1 MKSHASN
8 DFDREMMKRCICIA
22 VQSGNDREYPYGVI
36 LCRDGKIV
44 AESTNRVAHERD
56 VTRHAEVV
64 VISRAQQILG
74 TNSLSDC
81 VIYVSAEPCVYCCYA
96 IRESRIGRVVYGLHS
111 PQMGGVSRWSVL
123 TDEQL
128 SNKMPEVFDP
138 PPDVLAGFMAAEVE
152 QTLLDWNPLVW
163 GFIMKR
169 GLFVAGPLESVNCR
183 NLSVAS
189 RVIQSLM
196 PFLRRAIFD
205 RFGRWI

>member
-1 MKSHASN
+1 
-8 DFDREMMKRCICIA
+8 
-22 VQSGNDREYPYGVI
+22 
-36 LCRDGKIV
+36 
-44 AESTNRVAHERD
+44 
-56 VTRHAEVV
+56 
-64 VISRAQQILG
+64 
-74 TNSLSDC
+74 
-81 VIYVSAEPCVYCCYA
+81 
-96 IRESRIGRVVYGLHS
+96 
-111 PQMGGVSRWSVL
+111 
-123 TDEQL
+123 L

-169 GLFVAGPLESVNCR
+169 GLFVAGPLETVNCR

>member
-81 VIYVSAEPCVYCCYA
+81 VIYVSLRLLLLCNPGEQDRARRLRSSFSA
-96 IRESRIGRVVYGLHS
+96 DGR
-111 PQMGGVSRWSVL
+111 RF
-123 TDEQL
+123 
-128 SNKMPEVFDP
+128 KMECSD
-138 PPDVLAGFMAAEVE
+138 
-152 QTLLDWNPLVW
+152 
-163 GFIMKR
+163 
-169 GLFVAGPLESVNCR
+169 
-183 NLSVAS
+183 
-189 RVIQSLM
+189 
-196 PFLRRAIFD
+196 RRAIVQQNAGGI
-205 RFGRWI
+205 RSAAGCSRRVHGR

>member
-123 TDEQL
+123 TDEVHRR
-128 SNKMPEVFDP
+128 P
-138 PPDVLAGFMAAEVE
+138 A
-152 QTLLDWNPLVW
+152 
-163 GFIMKR
+163 
-169 GLFVAGPLESVNCR
+169 VAGARHGQRPNVSRPASVSCSHLTSTWR
-183 NLSVAS
+183 LPAQMRSVTEVAS
-189 RVIQSLM
+189 PLSTNPDMTVDFKPRASKAHRLRPRGSL
-196 PFLRRAIFD
+196 PAS
-205 RFGRWI
+205 